1 MEDQTAFPTRI
12 SNQTFFG
19 MTLRDYFA
27 AAALQSL
34 FTVSPKDW
42 NAAYKEEKRYLPMVV
57 GVPLLSYEIADQMM
71 KARKNVA
78 ITGESHE

>member
-1 MEDQTAFPTRI
+1 MM
-12 SNQTFFG
+12 SNDTPFSS

-34 FTVSPKDW
+34 FTISPKDW
-42 NAAYKEEKRYLPMVV
+42 NEAQREDKRYLPMVV
-57 GVPLLSYEIADQMM
+57 GVPLLSYKIADQML

-78 ITGESHE
+78 IAGESHE